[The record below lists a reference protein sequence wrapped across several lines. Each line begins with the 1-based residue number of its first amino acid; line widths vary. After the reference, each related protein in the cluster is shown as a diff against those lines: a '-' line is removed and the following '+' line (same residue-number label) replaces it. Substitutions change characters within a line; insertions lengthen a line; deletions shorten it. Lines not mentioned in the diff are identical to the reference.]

1 MLLHLAPSQQCP
13 PLPSTLQDSQVQ
25 GGFAEIIYPLVFKEE
40 EVMSGTE
47 VAFSSVFSK

>member
-1 MLLHLAPSQQCP
+1 MLLRLAPSQQCP
-13 PLPSTLQDSQVQ
+13 PLPSTLQDSQGQ